1 MLYRRLN
8 WLALALTVAIAIG
21 SLGLIQSS
29 QAIAPRLVTMSSQAP
44 PTSGVHQ
51 LVKRQARAWENAD
64 AATIVADFAEDA
76 LFIVP
81 GFRFEGRQAIK
92 QAAEDYFAQFTDT
105 TVTIKRII
113 AQENEGAI
121 EWIWSDVNRET
132 SQRTKADDAI
142 IFELQNGK
150 ITYWREYI
158 DKTPQVPQ

>member
-1 MLYRRLN
+1 MLHRRLN
-8 WLALALTVAIAIG
+8 WLALALTVAIAMV

-29 QAIAPRLVTMSSQAP
+29 QALSPRLVTMSSP
-44 PTSGVHQ
+44 PPKSSIRQ

-113 AQENEGAI
+113 VQENEGAV
-121 EWIWSDVNRET
+121 EWIWSDVNKET
-132 SQRTKADDAI
+132 SQRTDADDAI
-142 IFELQNGK
+142 IFELQNDK

-158 DKTPQVPQ
+158 DKKTPQVPQ